1 MSQYFIGR
9 QPIFD
14 RSLSLYGYELLFRHS
29 EANLASVDVCADKA
43 TSQVI
48 ATAFAEIGLD
58 KLIGDKLAFINMTYK
73 YLTTPDQLPFQS
85 EKVVLEVLENVE
97 IDQHVLDGIKVLH
110 QRGFQIALDDFIYS
124 KQYDAILPYV
134 DLIKLDISQSDQSDW
149 PRQVEHL
156 RSNGCRILAEKVET
170 IEQYETLKKLE
181 VDYFQGYFFAKP
193 KVISGQGLS
202 QSNITLLQMMSAIND
217 PEAGV
222 QDLQTIMSRDVAMSV
237 KALNYVNSA
246 ASGLG
251 RKVDSIR
258 EAIIYIGRNTMRNW
272 INLFLMASVDYK
284 PVQLMTTGLVRA
296 KFCELLAQK
305 AGFEGPD
312 GYFTVGLFSIL
323 DTLMNAPLADVL
335 EQMSVT
341 DEMRKALLGY
351 QGQKGM
357 TLQFAMNLEENA
369 FGYDH
374 SMECAGLDADTISD
388 IYFDA
393 MLWAD
398 ESTRQLSG
406 NDA

>member
-1 MSQYFIGR
+1 MSQHFIGR

-14 RSLSLYGYELLFRHS
+14 QTLSLYGYELLFRHS
-29 EANLASVDVCADKA
+29 EANLAMADVSSDQA

-73 YLTTPDQLPFQS
+73 YLTAPDLLPLES
-85 EKVVLEVLENVE
+85 EKVVLEVLEDIE
-97 IDQHVLDGIKVLH
+97 IDQAVIDGIKNLH

-124 KQYDAILPYV
+124 EEYDAILPYV
-134 DLIKLDISQSDQSDW
+134 DLIKLDITQIDRSDW
-149 PRQVEHL
+149 ARQVEHL
-156 RSNGCRILAEKVET
+156 CSYNCRILAEKVET
-170 IEQYETLKKLE
+170 IEQYEALNKLE

-193 KVISGQGLS
+193 KVVSGQRLS
-202 QSNITLLQMMSAIND
+202 QSNISLLQMMSAIND

-222 QDLQTIMSRDVAMSV
+222 QELQTIMSRDVAMSV

-258 EAIIYIGRNTMRNW
+258 EAIVYIGRNTMRNW
-272 INLFLMASVDYK
+272 INLFLMASVDHK
-284 PVQLMTTGLVRA
+284 PVQLMTTGLVRG
-296 KFCELLAQK
+296 KFCELLAEK
-305 AGFEGPD
+305 AGLEGPD
-312 GYFTVGLFSIL
+312 SYFTVGLFSIL

-341 DEMRKALLGY
+341 DEMREALLSHE
-351 QGQKGM
+351 GQKGRV
-357 TLQFAMNLEENA
+357 LQFAIDLEESV
-369 FGYDH
+369 FGYSQD
-374 SMECAGLDADTISD
+374 MECAGLDPDTVSD
-388 IYFDA
+388 MYFDA

-398 ESTRQLSG
+398 ESTMGLSM
-406 NDA
+406 N

>member
-14 RSLSLYGYELLFRHS
+14 RTLSLYGYELLSRHS
-29 EANLASVDVCADKA
+29 EANQVLADVCSDKA

-48 ATAFAEIGLD
+48 VTAFAEVGLD

-73 YLTTPDQLPFQS
+73 YLTTPDLLPLEP
-85 EKVVLEVLENVE
+85 EKVVLEVLEDVE
-97 IDQHVLDGIKVLH
+97 IDQAVIDGIKNLH
-110 QRGFQIALDDFIYS
+110 QRGFRIALDDFIYS
-124 KQYDAILPYV
+124 EEYDAILPYV

-149 PRQVEHL
+149 ARQVEHL
-156 RSNGCRILAEKVET
+156 RGYDCRILAEKVET
-170 IEQYETLKKLE
+170 VEQYEQLKKLD
-181 VDYFQGYFFAKP
+181 VDYFQGYFFARP
-193 KVISGQGLS
+193 KVVSGQRLS
-202 QSNITLLQMMSAIND
+202 QSKISLLQMMSAIND
-217 PEAGV
+217 PQAGV
-222 QDLQTIMSRDVAMSV
+222 QELQTIMSRDVAMSV

-284 PVQLMTTGLVRA
+284 PVQLMTTGLVRG
-296 KFCELLAQK
+296 KFCELLAK
-305 AGFEGPD
+305 RAGLEGPD
-312 GYFTVGLFSIL
+312 SYFTVGLFSIL
-323 DTLMNAPLADVL
+323 GTLMNAPLADVL

-341 DEMRKALLGY
+341 EEMQEALLSY
-351 QGQKGM
+351 EGQKGRL
-357 TLQFAMNLEENA
+357 LQFAIDLEENA
-369 FGYDH
+369 FGYGQ
-374 SMECAGLDADTISD
+374 SMECAGLDPDTVSD

-398 ESTRQLSG
+398 ESTLGLSM
-406 NDA
+406 N